1 MLVNNDPVPTKI
13 PITILGNS
21 KIFLFFEERATK
33 KISGIRGGGGEVP
46 VKCSQQGAMT
56 PIFRPYIYHSYFALT
71 SWIAKGVHV
80 HNKQH
85 TLCLEEF
92 HYFLL

>member
-33 KISGIRGGGGEVP
+33 KISGIRGGGGE
-46 VKCSQQGAMT
+46 KRGD
-56 PIFRPYIYHSYFALT
+56 L
-71 SWIAKGVHV
+71 K
-80 HNKQH
+80 K
-85 TLCLEEF
+85 
-92 HYFLL
+92 